1 MVTYR
6 TPLSRAR
13 GLGSAKHGVGHW
25 IAERAA
31 AVFLVP
37 LVLWGVLAALR
48 VAAMDY
54 HGAVAWLHG
63 SSFNAVLLL
72 LLISVSVW
80 HMQAGLRVVIDDY
93 VHRPLTK
100 IALLLGNFALC
111 VLAGSLAIFCVLK
124 VALGGGVP

>member
-1 MVTYR
+1 MVSYR

-31 AVFLVP
+31 AAVLVP

-54 HGAVAWLHG
+54 RGAVAWLHG
-63 SSFNAVLLL
+63 SPLDAVLLL

-93 VHRPLTK
+93 IHRQPTK
-100 IALLLGNFALC
+100 AALLLGNLVLC
-111 VLAGSLAIFCVLK
+111 MLTGSLAFFCILK